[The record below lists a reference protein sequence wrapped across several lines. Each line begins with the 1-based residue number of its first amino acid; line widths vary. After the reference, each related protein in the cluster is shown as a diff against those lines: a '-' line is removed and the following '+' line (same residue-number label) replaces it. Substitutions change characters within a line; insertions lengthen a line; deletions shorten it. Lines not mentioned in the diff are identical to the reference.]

1 MTKINRNTKETQIS
15 LELNLEPDGD
25 SVIESPVPFLNHM
38 MTLFARHAGVQLV
51 LSAEGDTEID
61 AHHTTEDAG
70 IALGMA
76 VHEALG
82 DKKGIARYGDML
94 LPMDEALILC
104 AMDLSGRAHL
114 SFDVAFPVAAV
125 GDFDLELVEEFFQG
139 FVRHAGVTLHLR
151 QLAGRNAHHI
161 AEACFK
167 AFAHAFRKAVQKT
180 GAQDALSTKGV
191 L

>member
-38 MTLFARHAGVQLV
+38 LTLFARHAGVQLV

>member
-38 MTLFARHAGVQLV
+38 LTLFARHAGVQLV

-104 AMDLSGRAHL
+104 AIDLSGRAHL

-151 QLAGRNAHHI
+151 KLAGRNAHHI

>member
-38 MTLFARHAGVQLV
+38 LTLFARHAGVQLV

-104 AMDLSGRAHL
+104 AIDLSGRAHL

>member
-1 MTKINRNTKETQIS
+1 MTKINRNTNETQIS

-38 MTLFARHAGVQLV
+38 LTLFARHAGVQLV

-104 AMDLSGRAHL
+104 AIDLSGRAHL

-180 GAQDALSTKGV
+180 GTQDALSTKGV

>member
-82 DKKGIARYGDML
+82 DKKGL
-94 LPMDEALILC
+94 
-104 AMDLSGRAHL
+104 RAT
-114 SFDVAFPVAAV
+114 A
-125 GDFDLELVEEFFQG
+125 
-139 FVRHAGVTLHLR
+139 TC
-151 QLAGRNAHHI
+151 
-161 AEACFK
+161 CF
-167 AFAHAFRKAVQKT
+167 RWMRR
-180 GAQDALSTKGV
+180 
-191 L
+191 